1 MKYDVRGLVVIGVL
15 AGSFPAAAQA
25 GEDPFLYCQQRAEKF
40 SGYSGPVPDRYAPGG
55 SLDGAARGAI
65 DGALVS
71 SALGGN
77 ERQIRRAA
85 RRGAILGSI
94 ADSARYGS
102 RRGPVDY
109 RTRAY
114 RLEYDAC
121 LKAKGY

>member
-1 MKYDVRGLVVIGVL
+1 MRNDVPGLVLIGALVV
-15 AGSFPAAAQA
+15 AFPAAAQA

-40 SGYSGPVPDRYAPGG
+40 SGYSGPVPDQYVRGG

-65 DGALVS
+65 DGAIIS

-77 ERQIRRAA
+77 ERQTRRAA
-85 RRGAILGSI
+85 RRGAIIGSI
-94 ADSARYGS
+94 VGSARYGS
-102 RRGPVDY
+102 RHGQVDY

-121 LKAKGY
+121 LKARGF